1 MPSAEPKHHR
11 RSAPLMGPAVDLG
24 EGEAAVAAPAPTPE
38 QGHQLM
44 PPRQRRNGL
53 DLGVQASQLLQDDMR
68 SLASGAPGR
77 TARTVAQASVKAEQ
91 QKPKAEMGKA
101 AYSGVQ
107 AAKQAEL
114 AGLDVSGGL
123 RAMVGQTGDG
133 AGSLFGDVLG
143 DDVVLPGMGGVS
155 KIAKEYALAPA
166 VKGAKAIGETAMAAK
181 NRNWGEVQNGA
192 LAMGSAG
199 MGIADTLSNVAGEV
213 TPFGVAKSALDTAKN
228 ANQLRQA
235 HGRGKQAGAVVEQ
248 LRNPTGSLRTPW
260 SVEAAEGSAAGGIDP
275 LQQRA
280 QVKAA
285 ERVETANHKQRT
297 RAGINMGA
305 NALLTAGKGV
315 SLAGDVGTGAAL
327 QAAGHGTK
335 AGFGLARWGKQ
346 QWRDAGRGDQT
357 KTSAAKAHADM
368 VATATLREPDQ
379 GLAGTEAGEALIG
392 ALNFGGGELDQYK
405 KGELSADDIFA
416 KLRKRA

>member
-38 QGHQLM
+38 QAHQLT
-44 PPRQRRNGL
+44 PPHHRRSAP
-53 DLGVQASQLLQDDMR
+53 LGGDQAAQLLAADQR
-68 SLASGAPGR
+68 SKASGAPS
-77 TARTVAQASVKAEQ
+77 TASRLRSNATVKYEQ
-91 QKPKAEMGKA
+91 NKPKIGLGKA

-107 AAKQAEL
+107 AAQQAEV
-114 AGLDVSGGL
+114 AGLDV
-123 RAMVGQTGDG
+123 QQGDG
-133 AGSLFGDVLG
+133 DGSLFGDAIG
-143 DDVVLPGMGGVS
+143 DDLVMPDMGGLS
-155 KIAKEYALAPA
+155 TFAKEYALAPA
-166 VKGAKAIGETAMAAK
+166 VKGGIALGKTALAAK

-235 HGRGKQAGAVVEQ
+235 HSRGKQAGAVAEQ

>member
-11 RSAPLMGPAVDLG
+11 RSAPLMGPVVDLG
-24 EGEAAVAAPAPTPE
+24 EGEAAVAAPSPAPE
-38 QGHQLM
+38 QGHEIM
-44 PPRQRRNGL
+44 PPSPRRNALAVGA
-53 DLGVQASQLLQDDMR
+53 QAGPLLQDDLR
-68 SLASGAPGR
+68 SLASEAPGR
-77 TARTVAQASVKAEQ
+77 LARAHAQASVKAEQ
-91 QKPKAEMGKA
+91 QKPRAELGKA

-107 AAKQAEL
+107 AAKQAEI

-123 RAMVGQTGDG
+123 RAMVGQQGEG
-133 AGSLFGDVLG
+133 RGSLFGDVLG
-143 DDVVLPGMGGVS
+143 DDVVLPGLGGVS
-155 KIAKEYALAPA
+155 AIAKEYALAPA
-166 VKGAKAIGETAMAAK
+166 AKGAKAIGETAMAAK

-199 MGIADTLSNVAGEV
+199 MGIADTLSSAAGEV
-213 TPFGVAKSALDTAKN
+213 TPFGVAKSALETVKN

-235 HGRGKQAGAVVEQ
+235 HGRGKQAGAVAEQ

-260 SVEAAEGSAAGGIDP
+260 SLEPAGGPAASGVDP

-285 ERVETANHKQRT
+285 ERVETTNHKQRT

-315 SLAGDVGTGAAL
+315 ALAGDVGTGAAL

-335 AGFGLARWGKQ
+335 AGFGLARWAKQ
-346 QWRDAGRGDQT
+346 KYRDAGHGDQT

-379 GLAGTEAGEALIG
+379 GLAGTEAGETLIS

-416 KLRKRA
+416 KLRKRG

>member
-1 MPSAEPKHHR
+1 MPSVETTHMREPAPLMGPKVAWGEGSEAVEAASPAPEQAHQLRPPHHR
-11 RSAPLMGPAVDLG
+11 RSAPLGGDQ
-24 EGEAAVAAPAPTPE
+24 AA
-38 QGHQLM
+38 
-44 PPRQRRNGL
+44 
-53 DLGVQASQLLQDDMR
+53 QLLAADQR
-68 SLASGAPGR
+68 SKASGAPSSASR
-77 TARTVAQASVKAEQ
+77 MRANATVKFEQ
-91 QKPKAEMGKA
+91 NKPKIGLGKA

-107 AAKQAEL
+107 AAQQAEV

-123 RAMVGQTGDG
+123 RAMVGQKSEGK
-133 AGSLFGDVLG
+133 GSLFGDAIG
-143 DDVVLPGMGGVS
+143 DDLVLPGMGGVS
-155 KIAKEYALAPA
+155 AIAKEYALAPA
-166 VKGAKAIGETAMAAK
+166 AKGVKAVVDTGLAAK
-181 NRNWGEVQNGA
+181 NRNWGELQNGA
-192 LAMGSAG
+192 LSMGSAG

-235 HGRGKQAGAVVEQ
+235 HSRGKKAGAVVEQ
-248 LRNPTGSLRTPW
+248 LRSPTGSLRTPW
-260 SVEAAEGSAAGGIDP
+260 SLEQAEGQPEGGVDP
-275 LQQRA
+275 LKQRA

-285 ERVETANHKQRT
+285 ERVETTNHKQRS
-297 RAGINMGA
+297 RAGINMSA
-305 NALLTAGKGV
+305 NAMLTAGKGV
-315 SLAGDVGTGAAL
+315 ALGGDVGTGAAL

-346 QWRDAGRGDQT
+346 KLRDAGRGDQT

-392 ALNFGGGELDQYK
+392 ALNFGSGEVAQYK

-416 KLRKRA
+416 KLRKRD